1 MPSAT
6 LLPADVVRD
15 LGLLLSS
22 ARAVGPLDL
31 PVTAFSLH
39 PHEFLGLAAWNMVT
53 VDGCA
58 KVVLSGVPRKSEPH
72 RLLLPPPQTQRRPHG
87 TGLEPAGPTARPS
100 GEAETAVVAWTP
112 RGQQTPTERLLG

>member
-1 MPSAT
+1 M
-6 LLPADVVRD
+6 VRD

-39 PHEFLGLAAWNMVT
+39 PREYLGLAAWSTVT

-58 KVVLSGVPRKSEPH
+58 EVVLSGVPRKASRTDCCCRH
-72 RLLLPPPQTQRRPHG
+72 HKRSG
-87 TGLEPAGPTARPS
+87 GPTALDSNQLGLPHDFS
-100 GEAETAVVAWTP
+100 AERKQPWWPGPPAGAKP
-112 RGQQTPTERLLG
+112 ALRLLAALRA

>member
-39 PHEFLGLAAWNMVT
+39 PHEYLGLAAWSTVT

-58 KVVLSGVPRKSEPH
+58 EVVLSGVPRKASRTDCCCRH
-72 RLLLPPPQTQRRPHG
+72 HKRSG
-87 TGLEPAGPTARPS
+87 GPTALDS
-100 GEAETAVVAWTP
+100 N
-112 RGQQTPTERLLG
+112 QLGLPHDLSA